1 MCEGDGFE
9 ELQDRG
15 LSPGPLI
22 VCFNKH
28 SILLV
33 CCCGCLVAES
43 SPTLFDPMDYSLP
56 GSSDHGILQARILQW
71 VAIPS
76 SRGPSLPGRNLASPV
91 LAGGFFTTV
100 PPVFAVEKM
109 N

>member
-56 GSSDHGILQARILQW
+56 GSSVMGFPRQEYWSGL
-71 VAIPS
+71 PF
-76 SRGPSLPGRNLASPV
+76 PSLGDLPHSGIEPESPI
-91 LAGGFFTTV
+91 LAGGFFTTE
-100 PPVFAVEKM
+100 PPRKPT
-109 N
+109 